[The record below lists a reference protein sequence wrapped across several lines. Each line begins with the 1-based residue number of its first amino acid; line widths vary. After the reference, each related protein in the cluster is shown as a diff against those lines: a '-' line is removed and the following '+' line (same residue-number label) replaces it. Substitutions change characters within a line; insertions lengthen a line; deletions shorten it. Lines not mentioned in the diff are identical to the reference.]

1 MSILMNKNVA
11 ESIDTDWKP
20 KVDTL
25 FYVVDR
31 KNGGVVAKY
40 KVSIEHGLSKLEHVY
55 RRDVN
60 IYRLLLS
67 SVFIISTPST
77 TLRRATS

>member
-40 KVSIEHGLSKLEHVY
+40 KVSIRRDLSLLEHAY
-55 RRDVN
+55 RHNVKIHRP
-60 IYRLLLS
+60 LLS
-67 SVFIISTPST
+67 SVSII
-77 TLRRATS
+77 